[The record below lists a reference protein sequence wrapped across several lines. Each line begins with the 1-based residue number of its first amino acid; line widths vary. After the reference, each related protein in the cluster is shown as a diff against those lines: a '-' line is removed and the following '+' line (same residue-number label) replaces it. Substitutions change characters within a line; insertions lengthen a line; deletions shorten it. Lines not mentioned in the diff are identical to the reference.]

1 MIKKNKNVIFMH
13 SSLGLLIK
21 KISNV
26 DSQKKVIYVKGNN
39 DLSISQEM
47 LGPIKFSQIKGFP
60 LIHIKNKSKNYLN
73 LEVLS
78 LKSIQCLYSLHQKIN
93 HSKMINLIKT

>member
-1 MIKKNKNVIFMH
+1 MINILKIEGASMQPEYNHNDYIIALKPVFNIMIKKNKNVIFMH

-26 DSQKKVIYVKGNN
+26 DSQKKIIYVKGNN
-39 DLSISQEM
+39 GLSISQEM

-60 LIHIKNKSKNYLN
+60 LIHIKNKSK
-73 LEVLS
+73 
-78 LKSIQCLYSLHQKIN
+78 
-93 HSKMINLIKT
+93 T